1 VTRTSSPLRRLL
13 DRAAL
18 WGALALL
25 AALPALASGTAG
37 TPPASLQ
44 GTWELNPD
52 LTAQLRKD
60 EPKPSRGAGRQG
72 GGGFGGHGRGGGGGG
87 FGSRGGRAR
96 GGGDE
101 GGGSGGARAGD
112 EEPAGE
118 VSAEGGLPRLTIAQQ
133 GDQVTITG
141 AGGHARALKVGGG
154 KLRDD
159 AAPGGGAEVQA
170 SWDQDGSLLV
180 DVKPDKGPHRT
191 ESYLVSNDRK
201 HLYVTTTVSRRFQ
214 GDAKRVR
221 AYDLVPAPAPEAA
234 PAPGASPSPPGPSSS
249 TPPPA

>member
-1 VTRTSSPLRRLL
+1 MGGAAEAGASA
-13 DRAAL
+13 RAA
-18 WGALALL
+18 
-25 AALPALASGTAG
+25 AA
-37 TPPASLQ
+37 
-44 GTWELNPD
+44 
-52 LTAQLRKD
+52 
-60 EPKPSRGAGRQG
+60 RGAAT
-72 GGGFGGHGRGGGGGG
+72 RG
-87 FGSRGGRAR
+87 AAP
-96 GGGDE
+96 
-101 GGGSGGARAGD
+101 GGARAGD

-159 AAPGGGAEVQA
+159 ATPGGGAEVQA

-234 PAPGASPSPPGPSSS
+234 PAPGASPSPPSPTS
-249 TPPPA
+249 PPA

>member
-1 VTRTSSPLRRLL
+1 MTRTSSPLRRLL

-25 AALPALASGTAG
+25 AALPAGAAG

-44 GTWELNPD
+44 GTWELNPE

-60 EPKPSRGAGRQG
+60 EPKPSRGAGREGGG
-72 GGGFGGHGRGGGGGG
+72 GGGFGRHGRGGGGGGG
-87 FGSRGGRAR
+87 FGSRGGRSR

-101 GGGSGGARAGD
+101 GGGSGSARAGD

-118 VSAEGGLPRLTIAQQ
+118 VSAGGGLPRLTIAQE

-201 HLYVTTTVSRRFQ
+201 HLYVTTTISRRFQ

-234 PAPGASPSPPGPSSS
+234 PAPGASPSPPSPA
-249 TPPPA
+249 PPPS